1 MRLPML
7 MIFLHFS
14 LGDQLLNLLKQNCTE
29 RERCIFA
36 EHAKSVKKDS
46 NLEILIWKTTTI
58 VQIKLNRS
66 MKIRPRREKNL
77 SYRNDHRVILHDL
90 CNKILEMKF

>member
-1 MRLPML
+1 ML
-7 MIFLHFS
+7 MCFLHFS

-46 NLEILIWKTTTI
+46 NLEDDDDCSG
-58 VQIKLNRS
+58 QIESLDEN
-66 MKIRPRREKNL
+66 PT
-77 SYRNDHRVILHDL
+77 
-90 CNKILEMKF
+90 

>member
-14 LGDQLLNLLKQNCTE
+14 LGDQLLNLLKQNCTK

-58 VQIKLNRS
+58 VQVKLNRS
-66 MKIRPRREKNL
+66 MKIRPKEESVLPKRSSGNL
-77 SYRNDHRVILHDL
+77 ARF
-90 CNKILEMKF
+90 M